1 MKPKVFYW
9 SFVILCIIV
18 LVGCVFLHNKFQ
30 DKADDMISIIGSIA
44 SIAGIV
50 FAIWQIHSLKSKTEA
65 VSKALKDA
73 RMDMSNLTIFA
84 EINKHSQF
92 INEIENYIRNDRFN
106 EALITYKDLKEKLSV
121 LSGYIKNK
129 SDYSEEHNS
138 LKVLVDSAGGNIKTI
153 TALVIKS
160 DSVLITIDKET
171 VINNLEKIKSFL
183 DETAGTLKGRKI

>member
-1 MKPKVFYW
+1 MKPKMFYW

-138 LKVLVDSAGGNIKTI
+138 LKVLVDSAGGDIKTI

>member
-138 LKVLVDSAGGNIKTI
+138 LKVLVDSAGGDIKTI

-171 VINNLEKIKSFL
+171 VIYNLEKIKSFL

>member
-138 LKVLVDSAGGNIKTI
+138 LKVLVDSAGGDIKTI